1 MDVKRLISALVIV
14 VILLVAV
21 FNLPTNLLLLLVA
34 LIVSLSNWEFFR
46 LHSSYLV
53 SVCMTLVLLVF
64 IAILSL
70 ISLNILFVLAFVT
83 WTLLGVFA
91 LTFPHSKE
99 LVQNVV
105 FSSVVGLII
114 HLSFWYSIY
123 FLLTSPIF
131 IQSYQLNGK
140 HLLILVISIS
150 ALTDT
155 AAYFG
160 GRRFGKRKF
169 LPNVSPNK
177 TLEGFLIAM
186 AITPLSLSVLSGL
199 YLHAS
204 ILSLYF
210 LFFITCLYS
219 VLGDAVASLFK
230 RIAGVK
236 DTSNLIPGHGGMLD
250 RIDSHLAAAPIFV
263 ILLWVLNI

>member
-1 MDVKRLISALVIV
+1 MKRLISALVIV
-14 VILLVAV
+14 AILLVAV
-21 FNLPTNLLLLLVA
+21 FSLSTNLLLLLVA
-34 LIVSLSNWEFFR
+34 LIISLSNWEFFR
-46 LHSSYLV
+46 LRSSYLV
-53 SVCMTLVLLVF
+53 STCMTLVLL
-64 IAILSL
+64 ALMILIYL
-70 ISLNILFVLAFVT
+70 TSLNIILGLALIT
-83 WTLLGVFA
+83 WTLLGVFV

-105 FSSVVGLII
+105 FSSTVGLII

-123 FLLTSPIF
+123 YLLTSPIF
-131 IQSYQLNGK
+131 IQSYQLNGR

-150 ALTDT
+150 AITDT

-186 AITPLSLSVLSGL
+186 IITPLSLSVLSAF
-199 YLHAS
+199 YLDAPF
-204 ILSLYF
+204 LGLYF
-210 LFFITCLYS
+210 LFFITSLYS